1 LHPSST
7 ALTPVRAVFFSA
19 DHPYLGLEDD
29 IYRGSDLEQL

>member
-1 LHPSST
+1 LDPGPA

-29 IYRGSDLEQL
+29 IYRGGDLEQL